1 MGDSQIEDGCQGHL
15 LVVNGEKNDA
25 LHEER
30 PSGQNDPSQN
40 TAIADKSNTSSSF
53 GRDGCVSTDIFTD
66 DSKITN
72 NKNVVDFNGCVNPG
86 MFQRTIRATWSLKT
100 LPPELILVIFSYLDA
115 RFTLRVMTCV
125 CKLFYN
131 LLLPESTWK
140 TRFGKQWPRKDN
152 REDYDYISRFVF
164 QHNASLKV
172 KCNNL
177 QSQI

>member
-1 MGDSQIEDGCQGHL
+1 MDDSKIEDGCQGHL
-15 LVVNGEKNDA
+15 LVKNGENNDA

-30 PSGQNDPSQN
+30 SSGLHDPSQN
-40 TAIADKSNTSSSF
+40 TALADKSITSSSF
-53 GRDGCVSTDIFTD
+53 STDGCVSTDTFTD
-66 DSKITN
+66 DSKTTN
-72 NKNVVDFNGCVNPG
+72 DKNLVDFNGCVSPG
-86 MFQRTIRATWSLKT
+86 MFQKTIKTTWSLKT

-152 REDYDYISRFVF
+152 REDYDYISRLVL
-164 QHNASLKV
+164 QCNASLKV
-172 KCNNL
+172 KSGIL
-177 QSQI
+177 QCQI